1 VAGQALAPVPGL
13 CSTTAA
19 GLARRFTAG
28 QWHALETE
36 IGDIDADLSSA
47 GTVDN
52 CSIAPGSL
60 GCSY

>member
-1 VAGQALAPVPGL
+1 L
-13 CSTTAA
+13 CATTAA

-52 CSIAPGSL
+52 RQPRM
-60 GCSY
+60 